1 MKITASVDSQLGDRS
16 LGRGKT
22 YDVKEQEAKHLIR
35 AGLARP
41 SAKNAK
47 VEETLKA
54 AKVNTPEDFQPGEDS
69 APSTA
74 GGNTTVTNTAE
85 SKVDSTAPRANTT
98 RKAGK

>member
-41 SAKNAK
+41 SAK

-54 AKVNTPEDFQPGEDS
+54 AQVNTPEDFKPGEDS

-74 GGNTTVTNTAE
+74 GGNTTVTNT
-85 SKVDSTAPRANTT
+85 N